1 MAQWWVTREG
11 ENISHPLEKENFLTQ
26 IHEFGKGRC
35 DRFLSE
41 GTIMKFITMMLW
53 CQSNGPISENCQVLW
68 PQHGVHDLR
77 HDEYHYGVS
86 VNFLPVPWRLRVV
99 APLIFPTAATKRGHV
114 CGCDFVWLEIQR
126 CASEFSRF
134 WQKGCRCSPR
144 RKGEN
149 LQMPTV
155 EHHPY

>member
-41 GTIMKFITMMLW
+41 GTSWSSSPW
-53 CQSNGPISENCQVLW
+53 C
-68 PQHGVHDLR
+68 
-77 HDEYHYGVS
+77 YGVRAMDRFLKLPGFMAS
-86 VNFLPVPWRLRVV
+86 AWCAWSSAWRISLRRLGELLPVPWRLRVV